1 MAKITLEEYLDLF
14 RRKAQQMGEF
24 PDKVIIN
31 ALTGTAT
38 RHRADKAQAITTVLQ
53 NMLVDPN
60 HPAKHKLPICYLV
73 DSIVKNISDPYADLF
88 EVGLTHWFCSAYDA
102 VDDKSKVRENK
113 RRAVKRQAGSWGAFT
128 DSAIPQLR

>member
-1 MAKITLEEYLDLF
+1 MGKITLDQYLDLF
-14 RRKAQQMGEF
+14 RQKAEQMGEF

-53 NMLVDPN
+53 NMLVDPS

-88 EVGLTHWFCSAYDA
+88 EVGLTHWFCTAYDA
-102 VDDKSKVRENK
+102 VDDKSKVRGEERK
-113 RRAVKRQAGSWGAFT
+113 RGV
-128 DSAIPQLR
+128 

>member
-1 MAKITLEEYLDLF
+1 MGKITLEEYIELF
-14 RRKAQQMGEF
+14 RGKAEQMGEF

-102 VDDKSKVRENK
+102 VDDKSKVRINNS
-113 RRAVKRQAGSWGAFT
+113 RGCCSWALAGGFRKNNT
-128 DSAIPQLR
+128 PY